1 MRWLSLPF
9 LYLGC
14 CGLAASAPAE
24 LLATFADHAQGADTG
39 HAYFDVADV
48 DLVIGDS
55 LARLFDAASLGPTQ
69 TPVLFEATA
78 ANDPEF
84 ATAVAL
90 LTNGEPD
97 EFVIELTGASGGGIG
112 LGSNDCAVF
121 SGDYDCVVGAD
132 LQGGRIDRITLEVRE
147 LSLAPVAPFGT
158 EIYFDVS
165 LQIFGAPEPGETPLG
180 VVAVVALIALR
191 PRARRD
197 RPR

>member
-1 MRWLSLPF
+1 MRSLFLPF
-9 LYLGC
+9 LWLGC
-14 CGLAASAPAE
+14 CGLAASASGE
-24 LLATFADHAQGADTG
+24 LLATFADHAQGSDTG
-39 HAYFDVADV
+39 HAYFDAADV

-55 LARLFDAASLGPTQ
+55 LARLFDGASVSPTQ

-84 ATAVAL
+84 AAVAAL

>member
-1 MRWLSLPF
+1 MRWLFLPF
-9 LYLGC
+9 LALGC
-14 CGLAASAPAE
+14 CGLAASASAE
-24 LLATFADHAQGADTG
+24 LLATFADHAQGTDTG

-55 LARLFDAASLGPTQ
+55 VARLFDAASLGPTQ

-78 ANDPEF
+78 ANDPAF
-84 ATAVAL
+84 AAVAAL

-112 LGSNDCAVF
+112 LGSNDCALF
-121 SGDYDCVVGAD
+121 SGDYDCVVGTD

-147 LSLAPVAPFGT
+147 LSLVPIDPVGT

-165 LQIFGAPEPGETPLG
+165 LQIFGAPEPAGTPL
-180 VVAVVALIALR
+180 VVAAVAALAL
-191 PRARRD
+191 ARRI
-197 RPR
+197 RR